1 MIVHL
6 HRFFLGLFRIVAV
19 GIEFVD
25 RVFTRFE
32 DEKLALA
39 NELADLVDSQNDVL
53 IDFPDE
59 KSMPTHGFHPVRFGR
74 IGVDL
79 TEVGDGP
86 QCP

>member
-53 IDFPDE
+53 IDFPDVKWVGIGAW
-59 KSMPTHGFHPVRFGR
+59 KSRVRICSKR
-74 IGVDL
+74 WLIHKAAL
-79 TEVGDGP
+79 N
-86 QCP
+86 